1 MKKAGKVIL
10 SILGILIV
18 AIAAVGIYVKKAL
31 PNVGPAADLTVQ
43 ITPVRLERGRY
54 LCTNVAA
61 CLVCHSTRDTGVYA
75 GPVKQGTLGRGGELF
90 GPEEGLPGKIYA
102 SNLTPYGLGKWTD
115 GELFRAITTGVSRD
129 GHALFPLMNYP
140 AYGQLDEED
149 IFSMI
154 AYVRTLP
161 SITND
166 VSPTQLDFPVNFIV
180 NTIPAKAHLA
190 SLPDSDNAVAYG
202 KYLVTMASCV
212 DCHTEVD
219 KGKFKPGME
228 FAGGRD
234 FSVSGRKP
242 LYSANITP
250 DKETGIG
257 NWTRELFIHK
267 FQQYRDSG
275 YVPRPVGVGEA
286 NTPMPWVAY
295 AGMKESDL
303 AAIYAYLRT
312 VKSIVHVVVRNAP

>member
-1 MKKAGKVIL
+1 V
-10 SILGILIV
+10 
-18 AIAAVGIYVKKAL
+18 
-31 PNVGPAADLTVQ
+31 
-43 ITPVRLERGRY
+43 E
-54 LCTNVAA
+54 
-61 CLVCHSTRDTGVYA
+61 
-75 GPVKQGTLGRGGELF
+75 QGTLGRGGELF

-115 GELFRAITTGVSRD
+115 GELFRAISCGVSRD

-140 AYGQLDEED
+140 AYGQLDQED
-149 IFSMI
+149 IFSII
-154 AYVRTLP
+154 AYLRSLP
-161 SITND
+161 SIAND

-190 SLPDSDNAVAYG
+190 SRPDSSNVIAYG
-202 KYLVTMASCV
+202 KYLVKMASCV

-219 KGKFKPGME
+219 KGKIKAGME

-257 NWTRELFIHK
+257 NWTKELFIRK
-267 FQQYRDSG
+267 FKQYRDSG
-275 YVPRPVGVGEA
+275 YILPHVGQGEA
-286 NTPMPWVAY
+286 NTPMPWTAF
-295 AGMKESDL
+295 AGMGESDL
-303 AAIYAYLRT
+303 AAIYAYLQT
-312 VKSIVHVVVRNAP
+312 LKPIAHMVARNMP